1 MPTLTHTNRAAY
13 TIGKLNNKTV
23 KMLLDS
29 GASCSVVL
37 ADYAC
42 QSEIKPMPSTKLVNA
57 DGRNISPLGSIT
69 TSVTLGDFSVKQSFI
84 VVEHLSTPVILGCD
98 YLTDNGFVLHFKQG
112 VFHRTD
118 NPDQKLQLEA
128 AIPCY
133 LVSIDDDCP
142 QAIPTKCQDYGSA
155 RIDMP
160 SDIHPSLAPVLDEFK
175 ALFSQ
180 QLGKTNVTEHII
192 DTGDAL
198 PIKIPPRQIP
208 FHYVDKVHTQ
218 LEDMAKEGIIRPSTS
233 PWCAPAVYV
242 PKSSGE
248 IRICVDFVQLNK
260 VTKKDSYPIP
270 RSEGPQQKL
279 AGKRVFSKLD
289 LKSAYWQ
296 FPMEAQS
303 IEKTAFC
310 PGPGYGLWE
319 FTRMPYG
326 LTCATQTCQR
336 GLDTILQNC
345 KHCVDNYVDDCIV
358 FSDDMTSHIRDLRL
372 VLEKLKAAGLTL
384 RGSKCSFGLD
394 KIIHLGF
401 EYSSAGVAPSPQ
413 KSQAITDWP
422 TPSSTKE
429 VRSFLGLV
437 NFYRCFVPH
446 FANIA
451 GPLTDLTSKA
461 TPFSWE
467 PKHQEAF
474 MNLKKAL
481 TSPPILDY
489 PQKND
494 HFVLTTDASNTGLGA
509 VLSTTRGSVIEYAS
523 RTLSKAE
530 KSYATTEKECLA
542 IVWAVHK
549 FRHYL
554 IGAHFLLET
563 DHKPLEWL
571 NTAKSSKSRS
581 QRLERWS
588 LELHAFQ
595 FSVIHQP
602 GSTNQPADALSRK
615 PVSVVSISSTW
626 DKNLLAQAQR
636 SDPVLSNII
645 SQLESQQ
652 SPKRVNQW
660 LKFPHRRY
668 LQLWS
673 QLTLCDSVLY
683 RKVKSPLM
691 QQHQLLIVV
700 PTCLRKQ
707 FLQIAHDQAG
717 HQGSDRT
724 LARLSELAYWVGMGK
739 DVGHYCNHCTTC
751 QITKAPPNQ
760 AAPLQPIV
768 ASRPWE
774 MVAVDILKVPMSS
787 RGNQYLLVIQ
797 DYFSKWPFAVPLPD
811 QKAETIVRAL
821 KDQVFTLVGPP
832 HKLHSDQGRNFKS
845 YILSQLCKAFGVTT

>member
-69 TSVTLGDFSVKQSFI
+69 MSVTLGDFSVKQSFI

-112 VFHRTD
+112 VFHRAD
-118 NPDQKLQLEA
+118 NPDQKLQLLPAEA

-192 DTGDAL
+192 DTGDVL

-208 FHYVDKVHTQ
+208 FHYADKVHTQ
-218 LEDMAKEGIIRPSTS
+218 LEDMAKECIIFPSTS

-260 VTKKDSYPIP
+260 VTKKDSYPVP

-279 AGKRVFSKLD
+279 AGKRIFSKLD

-394 KIIHLGF
+394 KITHLGF
-401 EYSSAGVAPSPQ
+401 EYSSAGVAPSSADQDGDTQENNRDSGRGPHVVTR
-413 KSQAITDWP
+413 SGRV
-422 TPSSTKE
+422 
-429 VRSFLGLV
+429 VR
-437 NFYRCFVPH
+437 
-446 FANIA
+446 
-451 GPLTDLTSKA
+451 
-461 TPFSWE
+461 
-467 PKHQEAF
+467 
-474 MNLKKAL
+474 
-481 TSPPILDY
+481 PPDY
-489 PQKND
+489 
-494 HFVLTTDASNTGLGA
+494 
-509 VLSTTRGSVIEYAS
+509 Y
-523 RTLSKAE
+523 
-530 KSYATTEKECLA
+530 
-542 IVWAVHK
+542 
-549 FRHYL
+549 
-554 IGAHFLLET
+554 
-563 DHKPLEWL
+563 
-571 NTAKSSKSRS
+571 
-581 QRLERWS
+581 
-588 LELHAFQ
+588 
-595 FSVIHQP
+595 
-602 GSTNQPADALSRK
+602 
-615 PVSVVSISSTW
+615 
-626 DKNLLAQAQR
+626 
-636 SDPVLSNII
+636 
-645 SQLESQQ
+645 
-652 SPKRVNQW
+652 
-660 LKFPHRRY
+660 
-668 LQLWS
+668 
-673 QLTLCDSVLY
+673 
-683 RKVKSPLM
+683 
-691 QQHQLLIVV
+691 
-700 PTCLRKQ
+700 
-707 FLQIAHDQAG
+707 G
-717 HQGSDRT
+717 H
-724 LARLSELAYWVGMGK
+724 
-739 DVGHYCNHCTTC
+739 
-751 QITKAPPNQ
+751 
-760 AAPLQPIV
+760 
-768 ASRPWE
+768 
-774 MVAVDILKVPMSS
+774 
-787 RGNQYLLVIQ
+787 
-797 DYFSKWPFAVPLPD
+797 
-811 QKAETIVRAL
+811 
-821 KDQVFTLVGPP
+821 
-832 HKLHSDQGRNFKS
+832 
-845 YILSQLCKAFGVTT
+845 